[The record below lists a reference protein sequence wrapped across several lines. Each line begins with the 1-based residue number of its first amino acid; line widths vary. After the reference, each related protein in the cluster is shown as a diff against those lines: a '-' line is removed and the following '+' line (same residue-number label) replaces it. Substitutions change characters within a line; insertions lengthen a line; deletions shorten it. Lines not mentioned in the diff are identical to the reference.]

1 MAILKAIGNTGKSK
15 SSLRNVINYVGKKA
29 EVTQGILCS
38 NEYEKIYEQFN
49 QTKDFY
55 GKNEGRQYKHYVISF
70 DDKDNITKD
79 QALKI
84 SKDFIENNLKGYEG
98 FIAIHDDKNLH
109 SHIVINS
116 VSLETGKKYNESSKD
131 YARIKDNLH
140 NYLEQNYNLKK
151 VEKKE
156 KNIASYD
163 KNKYK
168 VIENDITK
176 NKKSDIVNLAKN
188 YNNCLKDSLSKED
201 FIKKMKVKGYEVKWS
216 DKKNHVTFE
225 ADKNILT
232 GKKNKFRLENLRKTF
247 NNEIF
252 SKEKALEKFSQNRKG
267 LINDFAK
274 RKALNTKLKSE
285 LREIQLF
292 KGKVEKQK
300 VKMHEIKKQLV
311 LKKEEKAKPIEKIK
325 QRVRTRGFGR

>member
-168 VIENDITK
+168 VIENDLTK

-216 DKKNHVTFE
+216 DKKKHVTIE
-225 ADKNILT
+225 VDKNILI
-232 GKKNKFRLENLRKTF
+232 GKKNKFRLENLKKTF
-247 NNEIF
+247 NNEVF
-252 SKEKALEKFSQNRKG
+252 TKEKALEKFNQNRKA
-267 LINDFAK
+267 LINDFEE
-274 RKALNTKLKSE
+274 RKALNTKLKGE
-285 LREIQLF
+285 LKEIQSF
-292 KGKVEKQK
+292 KGKLERQK
-300 VKMHEIKKQLV
+300 VKIHEIKKQLV
-311 LKKEEKAKPIEKIK
+311 LKKDEKEKLVEKIK
-325 QRVRTRGFGR
+325 QRVRSRGFGR

>member
-38 NEYEKIYEQFN
+38 NDYEKIYEQFN

-70 DDKDNITKD
+70 DDEDNITKD

-156 KNIASYD
+156 QNIASYN

-168 VIENDITK
+168 VIENDLTK

-201 FIKKMKVKGYEVKWS
+201 FIKKMKVKGYEVKWN
-216 DKKNHVTFE
+216 DKRKHVTIEVGVPPTFR
-225 ADKNILT
+225 
-232 GKKNKFRLENLRKTF
+232 KFCTLSY
-247 NNEIF
+247 IF
-252 SKEKALEKFSQNRKG
+252 
-267 LINDFAK
+267 I
-274 RKALNTKLKSE
+274 
-285 LREIQLF
+285 
-292 KGKVEKQK
+292 
-300 VKMHEIKKQLV
+300 
-311 LKKEEKAKPIEKIK
+311 
-325 QRVRTRGFGR
+325 

>member
-29 EVTQGILCS
+29 EVTHGILCS
-38 NEYEKIYEQFN
+38 NDYKKIYEQFN

-70 DDKDNITKD
+70 DDKDNIKKD

-98 FIAIHDDKNLH
+98 FIAIHNDKNLH

-156 KNIASYD
+156 KNITSYD

-168 VIENDITK
+168 VIENDLTK

-216 DKKNHVTFE
+216 DKKKHVTIE
-225 ADKNILT
+225 VDKNILI
-232 GKKNKFRLENLRKTF
+232 GKKNKFRLENLKKTF
-247 NNEIF
+247 NNEVF
-252 SKEKALEKFSQNRKG
+252 SKEKALEKLNQNRKA
-267 LINDFAK
+267 LINDFEE
-274 RKALNTKLKSE
+274 RKALNTKLKAE
-285 LREIQLF
+285 LKEIQSF
-292 KGKVEKQK
+292 KGKLERQK
-300 VKMHEIKKQLV
+300 VKIHEIKKQIV
-311 LKKEEKAKPIEKIK
+311 LKKEEKEKPVEKIK
-325 QRVRTRGFGR
+325 QRVYSRGFGR

>member
-15 SSLRNVINYVGKKA
+15 SSLRNIINYVGKKA
-29 EVTQGILCS
+29 EITQGILCS
-38 NEYEKIYEQFN
+38 NDYEKIYEQFN

-70 DDKDNITKD
+70 DDEDNITKD

-140 NYLEQNYNLKK
+140 NYLEKSYNLKK

-156 KNIASYD
+156 KNITSYD

-168 VIENDITK
+168 VIENDLTK

-201 FIKKMKVKGYEVKWS
+201 FIKKMKVKGYEVKWN
-216 DKKNHVTFE
+216 DKRKHVTIE
-225 ADKNILT
+225 VDKNILI
-232 GKKNKFRLENLRKTF
+232 GKKNKFRLENLKKTF
-247 NNEIF
+247 NNEVF
-252 SKEKALEKFSQNRKG
+252 SKEKALEKLNQNRKA
-267 LINDFAK
+267 LINDFEE
-274 RKALNTKLKSE
+274 RKALNTKLKAK
-285 LREIQLF
+285 LKEIQSF
-292 KGKVEKQK
+292 KGNLERQK
-300 VKMHEIKKQLV
+300 IKIHEIKKQLAN
-311 LKKEEKAKPIEKIK
+311 KKEEKEKPVEKIK
-325 QRVRTRGFGR
+325 QRVRSRGFGR

>member
-29 EVTQGILCS
+29 EATQGILCS
-38 NEYEKIYEQFN
+38 NDYEKIYEQFN

-55 GKNEGRQYKHYVISF
+55 NKNEGRQYKHYVISF
-70 DDKDNITKD
+70 EAKDNITKD
-79 QALKI
+79 EALKI
-84 SKDFIENNLKGYEG
+84 SEDFIENNLKGYEG
-98 FIAIHDDKNLH
+98 FIAIHNDKNLH

-156 KNIASYD
+156 KNISSYD

-168 VIENDITK
+168 VIENDLTK

-188 YNNCLKDSLSKED
+188 YNSCLKDSLSKED
-201 FIKKMKVKGYEVKWS
+201 FIEKMK
-216 DKKNHVTFE
+216 DKKEF
-225 ADKNILT
+225 
-232 GKKNKFRLENLRKTF
+232 
-247 NNEIF
+247 
-252 SKEKALEKFSQNRKG
+252 
-267 LINDFAK
+267 
-274 RKALNTKLKSE
+274 
-285 LREIQLF
+285 EIQWDEAQSDQVLNMESF
-292 KGKVEKQK
+292 VKYWHDGAWGGFIDESEKNHPDWAFIFQDSETEPLLIEAFRQYSHRLYQPIIENYESAKNLQK
-300 VKMHEIKKQLV
+300 QGES
-311 LKKEEKAKPIEKIK
+311 A
-325 QRVRTRGFGR
+325 